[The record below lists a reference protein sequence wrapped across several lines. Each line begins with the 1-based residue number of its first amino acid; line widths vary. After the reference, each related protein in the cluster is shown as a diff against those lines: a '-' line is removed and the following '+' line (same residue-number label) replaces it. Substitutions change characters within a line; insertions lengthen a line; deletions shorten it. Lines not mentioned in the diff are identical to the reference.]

1 MGSDR
6 ESESDMTEPLSL
18 SLVLKMYNIMLR
30 NSFSLFAIIHIYSY
44 YKKYICKFI
53 GNLGCYELK
62 CNMNTSK

>member
-44 YKKYICKFI
+44 YKNIYVNSLEI
-53 GNLGCYELK
+53 
-62 CNMNTSK
+62 